1 MATAIKVEGLG
12 KRFLLGQT
20 FENTLSSRVG
30 DLFRG
35 RGLGRRAAPPEEF
48 WALRDV
54 SFDIAQGEAV
64 GIIGGNGAGKSTLLK
79 ILSRITP
86 PTLGR
91 ASVRGRLSSLLEV
104 GTGFHPELTGRE
116 NVFLNGAILGM
127 RKAEVERK
135 FDEIVAFSG
144 VEKFIDTPVKRYSSG
159 MYVRLAFA
167 VAAHL
172 EPDVLIID
180 EVLAV
185 GDADFQKRCLG
196 KMNDVASEGRT
207 VIFVSH
213 NMAAVQKLCSKA
225 IWMQGGCVR
234 QIGDSES
241 VIHSYL
247 DDVSTEIDGVVEI
260 QQGAA
265 YARRFDAGSDGPGV
279 VTRVRLLVDGAPVS
293 QVRTWQ
299 DLVFEIEFSVASAYR
314 SLAVE
319 MAISTLDG
327 VPLIVTST
335 TPDHSIAFGVEPG
348 RYRVHCHA
356 PKLALAAGEYVV
368 SLRLAVPWVEYIW
381 QSENAF
387 RLHVEAVDV
396 FNSGFPPMAKRCLVV
411 QPHAW
416 GAPVRLEVSASVD
429 DGSS

>member
-1 MATAIKVEGLG
+1 M
-12 KRFLLGQT
+12 
-20 FENTLSSRVG
+20 
-30 DLFRG
+30 
-35 RGLGRRAAPPEEF
+35 
-48 WALRDV
+48 RDV
-54 SFDIAQGEAV
+54 DFEIAEGEAV

-79 ILSRITP
+79 VLSRITP

-185 GDADFQKRCLG
+185 GDIDFQKRCLG

-225 IWMQGGCVR
+225 IWMKDGRVARLGETGSV
-234 QIGDSES
+234 IGDYLES
-241 VIHSYL
+241 SSQPLEL
-247 DDVSTEIDGVVEI
+247 DAPRAPGCLYTHEPVEDSKSDAHVTSLQLSDMDGRPLDE
-260 QQGAA
+260 AA
-265 YARRFDAGSDGPGV
+265 TFSPLRFRMSFTVKRQFRSFSAV
-279 VTRVRLLVDGAPVS
+279 L
-293 QVRTWQ
+293 QVNT
-299 DLVFEIEFSVASAYR
+299 A
-314 SLAVE
+314 
-319 MAISTLDG
+319 DG
-327 VPLIVTST
+327 VPLMLTST
-335 TPDHSIAFGVEPG
+335 TPDQQQPFSVVPG
-348 RYRVHCHA
+348 QYTVDCEFDQF
-356 PKLALAAGEYVV
+356 PLAAGEYV
-368 SLRLAVPWVEYIW
+368 LGLGLAIPGIEYVW
-381 QSENAF
+381 RNDAVC
-387 RLHVEAVDV
+387 RLHVAPRDV
-396 FNSGFPPMAKRCLVV
+396 FASGLPPASNRYLVATPHRWSAP
-411 QPHAW
+411 QP
-416 GAPVRLEVSASVD
+416 GEASTKGHVD
-429 DGSS
+429 A